1 MAEEE
6 ELSDSEAVDKVRE
19 TGSSGMIIGETLCLF
34 AHIACSLFLLSL
46 VWRSQPQ
53 INDAGEGRCQGWS
66 NMQYTRGSNT
76 GPFAGSGG

>member
-19 TGSSGMIIGETLCLF
+19 TGSSGMIIGETLCFF
-34 AHIACSLFLLSL
+34 AHIDCSLFLLSL

-53 INDAGEGRCQGWS
+53 TNDAGEGQ
-66 NMQYTRGSNT
+66 
-76 GPFAGSGG
+76 